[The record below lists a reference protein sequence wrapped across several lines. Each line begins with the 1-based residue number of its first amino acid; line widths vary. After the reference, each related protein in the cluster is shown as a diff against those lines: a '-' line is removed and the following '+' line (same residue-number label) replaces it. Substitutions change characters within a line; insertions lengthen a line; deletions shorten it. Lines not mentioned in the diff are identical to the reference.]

1 MKKSTL
7 SFYGV
12 IAVIAA
18 GLLLIAG
25 LNHFT
30 KQKSS
35 TENHLEEEED
45 GGNEKQSGAARQ
57 LNGWYQAKAYPNP
70 ENLSSKYQDAWQ
82 DYLEIKKNTQQQL
95 AQSYTLDGVVSN
107 WTGLGHCLDGSTRIG
122 GRVVCMAIDPNNT
135 NNLWVGSAS
144 GGIWKSINAGS
155 SWVSVPTNLPVLG
168 VSSILIDPSNSN
180 IIYAGTGEVYHTEVD
195 VMGFNVWKTRG
206 TYGIGVIKSTDGG
219 VTWTQVM
226 PKLSSDLFAIQS
238 MAFLP
243 GNSATIFACATDG
256 LYKSTNS
263 GSTWSKI
270 YNGIN
275 VRDIAIHPT
284 TTDIMVISVGNMT
297 NTTKGVFRTTNGS
310 NASPTWTASTGLPA
324 YQGHIKI
331 DNVGAGEMIASI
343 GISSSTASANREI
356 YRSTNFGS
364 SWAVVGGTTAGS
376 TTNHCSYQFWFAHTA
391 AINPFDTDSL
401 MFGGVNLYRYRRST
415 TVREVESGPH
425 ADHHDIKFD
434 PVRRGTVYVCN
445 DGGVYKSTNGGN
457 TFTAI
462 NNGLNA
468 TQFYASLGVSKS
480 NANLMV
486 GGLQDNGQVV
496 YNGTNW
502 VAPGGAGGDG
512 TACAIHPTN
521 NNILLACRD
530 ARAIK
535 RSTDAGANFSE
546 LSGSYW
552 GFVGDSRTAF
562 VAPIAFAPSDGSIV
576 YQASDNIHRSTNSGA
591 SFSNNTLGGGAP
603 ATTPNA
609 FIEQQH
615 KTAIALAI
623 SHTNANKLYVS
634 TSPFAQFDN
643 DANGIYVNGQ
653 PNILRTTTGG
663 TPFTSV
669 KGTLPDRFIMDMAI
683 SENSDD
689 SVYVVLGGFGTSHV
703 YLTPDGGTTWLS
715 RGSGL
720 PDVPFNAILID
731 PTNPNI
737 IYAGCDF
744 GVYVS
749 NNRGI
754 NWYDY
759 NTGFYD
765 ATLIMDLQVDAN
777 DKLIAATHGKGVF
790 RSDLF
795 TPPLTLPV
803 TFTGFT
809 GQNINDANQLRWDV
823 VEEYN
828 LSHYEIERSID
839 GFNFQKVGNANA
851 RNSTAPSTYYH
862 TDNIRNIVASSFYYR
877 LKAINEDGTYF
888 YSDIIQVRLTN
899 KSGFKILGNP
909 FTEQVSFRYN
919 AAEAG
924 TMKLRILDQQSRVLR
939 NEQQQVATGTAYY
952 TINNLSS
959 LPAGLYILEMWF
971 NKERY
976 TEKILKR

>member
-1 MKKSTL
+1 MKKPIL

-12 IAVIAA
+12 IAIIAT
-18 GLLLIAG
+18 GFLLIAG
-25 LNHFT
+25 LNQLT
-30 KQKSS
+30 TQKAV
-35 TENHLEEEED
+35 TEVHLEEEDE
-45 GGNEKQSGAARQ
+45 GKEEQSGAARQ

-82 DYLEIKKNTQQQL
+82 DYLEIKKNTQQSL
-95 AQSYTLDGVVSN
+95 SQSLSLDGVLSN
-107 WTGLGHCLDGSTRIG
+107 WTGLGYCSDGGTRIG

-144 GGIWKSINAGS
+144 GGIWKSTDAGAN
-155 SWVSVPTNLPVLG
+155 WVSVPTNLPVLG
-168 VSSILIDPSNSN
+168 VSSILVDPSNSN

-206 TYGIGVIKSTDGG
+206 TYGIGVIKSINGG
-219 VTWTQVM
+219 TSWTQVM
-226 PKLSSDLFAIQS
+226 PKVSSDLFAISS

-243 GNSATIFACATDG
+243 GNSSTIFACATDG
-256 LYKSTNS
+256 VYRSVNS
-263 GSTWSKI
+263 GSTWTKI
-270 YNGIN
+270 YIGIN

-284 TTDIMVISVGNMT
+284 STDIMVISVGNMT
-297 NTTKGVFRTTNGS
+297 NAVKGIFRTTNGS
-310 NASPTWTASTGLPA
+310 NASPTWTQITSGLPSSYA
-324 YQGHIKI
+324 GSIKL
-331 DNVGAGEMIASI
+331 DNADASILAASI
-343 GISSSTASANREI
+343 GVSSGSSNEV
-356 YRSTNFGS
+356 YRSTDF
-364 SWAVVGGTTAGS
+364 GTTWSVLS
-376 TTNHCSYQFWFAHTA
+376 TSNHCSYQFWFAHTIA
-391 AINPFDTDSL
+391 VNPFFSDSL
-401 MFGGVNLYRYRRST
+401 IYGGVGIYRHRT
-415 TVREVESGPH
+415 IATVGRASISGLH
-425 ADHHDIKFD
+425 ADHHDVKFD

-445 DGGVYKSTNGGN
+445 DGGVYKSTNGGVS
-457 TFTAI
+457 FSAI

-502 VAPGGAGGDG
+502 IAPGGAGGDG

-535 RSTDAGANFSE
+535 RSTDGGANFSE

-562 VAPIAFAPSDGSIV
+562 VAPIAFAPSDGSIA
-576 YQASDNIHRSTNSGA
+576 YQASDNIHRSTNSGG
-591 SFSNNTLGGGAP
+591 SFTNNTLGSGSP
-603 ATTPNA
+603 ATTPGA
-609 FIEQQH
+609 FIEARH

-623 SHTNANKLYVS
+623 SHTNPNKLYVS
-634 TSPFAQFDN
+634 TSPFAQYDN
-643 DANGIYVNGQ
+643 DANNIYVTGQ

-669 KGTLPDRFIMDMAI
+669 KGTLPDRFVMDIAI
-683 SENSDD
+683 SPNSDD

-731 PTNPNI
+731 PTNPKI
-737 IYAGCDF
+737 IYAGSDF

-749 NNRGI
+749 HNRGI
-754 NWYDY
+754 NWYAY
-759 NTGFYD
+759 NTGFND

-777 DKLIAATHGKGVF
+777 NKLIAATHGKGVF

-795 TPPLTLPV
+795 TPPITLPV
-803 TFTGFT
+803 TFTAFT
-809 GQNINDANQLRWDV
+809 GQNVNDANQLKWDV

-828 LSHYEIERSID
+828 LSHYEIERSVD
-839 GFNFQKVGNANA
+839 GFNFQRIANANA
-851 RNSTAPSTYYH
+851 RNSTAASSYYH
-862 TDNIRNIVASSFYYR
+862 TDNIRTIATSSFYYR
-877 LKAINEDGTYF
+877 LKAINTDGTYF
-888 YSDIIQVRLTN
+888 YSDIIQIKIAN
-899 KSGFKILGNP
+899 KSGFKIIGNP
-909 FTEQVSFRYN
+909 ITSQISFRYN
-919 AAEAG
+919 ATEAG
-924 TMKLRILDQQSRVLR
+924 TMKLRLLDQQGRAIRS
-939 NEQQQVATGTAYY
+939 EQQQVATGTAYY
-952 TINNLSS
+952 TMNNLSS
-959 LPAGLYILEMWF
+959 LPAGMYILEMWI